1 MAVSEPWTQWCLKIK
16 TIIAVDKQADTDTR
30 GGVVQTL
37 PPPPGSASRLDPEW
51 LRVGSRAVQYVHT
64 SLTAQCR

>member
-37 PPPPGSASRLDPEW
+37 PPPPRLGFQARSR
-51 LRVGSRAVQYVHT
+51 VA
-64 SLTAQCR
+64 